1 MRKVLGILVLALCFV
16 LPQMALADD
25 VAAADIPVYQIEPA
39 NCIVYTDGVIPAG
52 TAYSVIG
59 VTYPAEGTSLG
70 DYFVTNAPIQWGH
83 VSYQNGKMGLIVM
96 NPNVILSQRTYTEME
111 AVAAE
116 ARHKLNGSSYAFTPW
131 GYETSAPTMQTALVI
146 CHNLT
151 IRETPDTRAKG
162 LVYLSYGDTIT
173 CTGNQHPGWLEA
185 TANGQTGWVRRE
197 FLLLS
202 PQYITFE
209 KETPVLAW
217 PSPDAPWVGLLD
229 AGTSSPILGEYNG
242 YTVISLRGA
251 SGFVVK

>member
-1 MRKVLGILVLALCFV
+1 MKRLLLLLLCLM
-16 LPQMALADD
+16 LPAAALAEF
-25 VAAADIPVYQIEPA
+25 VATQDIQVYQIEPA
-39 NCIVYTDGVIPAG
+39 NCIVYSDGVIPAG
-52 TAYSVIG
+52 AAYTVIG

-70 DYFVTNAPIQWGH
+70 DYFVTSAPIQWGH
-83 VSYQNGKMGLIVM
+83 VSYQDNKMGLIVM
-96 NPNVILSQRTYTEME
+96 NPDVILQQRTYSELE

-116 ARHKLNGSSYAFTPW
+116 ARHRLNGCSYPFTPW
-131 GYETSAPTMQTALVI
+131 GYEDAAPATETALVI

-151 IRETPDTRAKG
+151 IREQPDTRAKG

-173 CTGNQHPGWLEA
+173 CTGNRHPGWLEA

-209 KETPVLAW
+209 TETPVLAW

-229 AGTSSPILGEYNG
+229 AGTTSPVLGEYNG

-251 SGFVVK
+251 SGFVAK